1 MTLFWI
7 VGVLLAVY
15 ALAFLLP
22 PLVARERVVDGSARD
37 ETNVR
42 VLRDELLALHSD
54 LATGMLSPQ
63 QYDEARREI
72 ERRVLDDVG
81 APTAGDHLSK
91 SRRAAPIALGIAVP
105 LTALLL
111 YSVVGTPDAIAPQ
124 SEQGGSAGVTALQIE
139 CMVARLAARLESEPE
154 DAAGWVKLGRSYA
167 VLGRFKDSAGAYA
180 NAVKRLPSDAQL
192 RADYAEVVA
201 IAKKQRVELPAPS
214 LSSCSDRPRVPAR

>member
-1 MTLFWI
+1 
-7 VGVLLAVY
+7 VY

-22 PLVARERVVDGSARD
+22 PLLARERVIDAPRD

-42 VLRDELLALHSD
+42 VLRDELSALDSD
-54 LATGMLSPQ
+54 LARGMLSAQ

-81 APTAGDHLSK
+81 APTTAARLSK

-111 YSVVGTPDAIAPQ
+111 YSVVGTPDALEPQ
-124 SEQGGSAGVTALQIE
+124 SAPAGTARVTAQQIE
-139 CMVARLAARLESEPE
+139 CMVARLAARLESDPE
-154 DAAGWVKLGRSYA
+154 DAAAWVRLGRSYA
-167 VLGRFKDSAGAYA
+167 VLGRFKDSAAAYA

-201 IAKKQRVELPAPS
+201 IANKQHVELPAPS
-214 LSSCSDRPRVPAR
+214 LSSCSDPRRVPAR